1 MIIKPDR
8 CNIKPLNERLRDR
21 YKVLNLNLSRSTIDV
36 PKRERKTNRL
46 HAGETSQSSALG
58 FQYSYIT
65 YHTGA
70 FTLYRGIMAY
80 SNAYYGGSTGI
91 NY

>member
-1 MIIKPDR
+1 M
-8 CNIKPLNERLRDR
+8 RDR

-36 PKRERKTNRL
+36 PKWERKANRL
-46 HAGETSQSSALG
+46 HAAETSQPSALG

-70 FTLYRGIMAY
+70 FTLYRGVRAY
-80 SNAYYGGSTGI
+80 SNAYYSGSTGI